1 MRKPLTLS
9 VRGFGIAA
17 FIVVCF
23 LTPVRALALTEEFTV
38 NGLKVILKKN
48 PANEVIAASLYIRG
62 GVFNLTAATAGI
74 EPLLFDVAVKGTKK
88 YPKEVINAELARMG
102 TQINGN
108 ASRDYSS
115 LNLRCIKPNFDK
127 SWNIFAD
134 VLLSPTFDP
143 KEVELSRAQFLT
155 ALRQRRDNPDSY
167 LRDLGDSLFFAGHPY
182 SLDPSGSLESVSS
195 ISIEQMR
202 QYLKDNLMTSKLLL
216 VVVGDIDKSDLEKK
230 VTTSF
235 GGLPVGDYAPQFPA
249 MVKHTNAQVYTV
261 AQQLPTNYIIGYFSA
276 PSIRDADY
284 YPMSM
289 AMSILQQRE
298 FEEVRTKRNL
308 SYAPSAFFQNQFAN
322 CANIYVTAV
331 QPDTTIKVMLGE
343 AKRLQTELIS
353 PKELRDKITVFLT
366 SYYLQ
371 NETNAAQA
379 SFLARYE
386 LAGLGWQASEKFVEN
401 MKKVTPEDVKRVAQE
416 YIKDIQFVVIGD
428 PAKIDEKVFTSM

>member
-1 MRKPLTLS
+1 MRKPLILS
-9 VRGFGIAA
+9 MRAFSMAA
-17 FIVVCF
+17 FTVLCF
-23 LTPVRALALTEEFTV
+23 LVPVRALALTEEFSV

-48 PANEVIAASLYIRG
+48 PGNEVVAANLYIRG
-62 GVFNLTAATAGI
+62 GVFNLTPATAGI

-88 YPKEVINAELARMG
+88 YPKEVINAELAHMG

-108 ASRDYSS
+108 ASKDYSV

-127 SWNIFAD
+127 SWDIFAD
-134 VLLSPTFDP
+134 VLLNPTLDP
-143 KEVELSRAQFLT
+143 KEVELSRAQGLT
-155 ALRQRRDNPDSY
+155 VLRQRRDNPDSY
-167 LRDLGDSLFFAGHPY
+167 LRDMGDSLFYAGHPY
-182 SLDPSGSLESVSS
+182 ALDPSGTVESVSK

-202 QYLKDNLMTSKLLL
+202 QYLQENLVTSKLLL
-216 VVVGDIDKSDLEKK
+216 VVVGDIDEADLQKK
-230 VTTSF
+230 VSDSF
-235 GGLPVGDYAPQFPA
+235 GELPAGDYVPQFPA
-249 MVKHTNAQVYTV
+249 TV
-261 AQQLPTNYIIGYFSA
+261 THAAASVDVIAQQLPTNYILGYFSA

-289 AMSILQQRE
+289 AMSMLQQRE

-308 SYAPSAFFQNQFAN
+308 SYAPAAFFQNQFSN

-343 AKRLQTELIS
+343 VKRLQSELIS
-353 PKELRDKITVFLT
+353 AKELRDKITDFLT
-366 SYYLQ
+366 TYYLQ

-386 LAGLGWQASEKFVEN
+386 LAGLGWQASEQFVDN
-401 MKKVTPEDVKRVAQE
+401 MKKVTPDDVERVAQK

-428 PAKIDEKVFTSM
+428 PAKIDQKVFTSM

>member
-1 MRKPLTLS
+1 MKKSLTLS
-9 VRGFGIAA
+9 MCVFSIAVFTA
-17 FIVVCF
+17 LWF
-23 LTPVRALALTEEFTV
+23 LVPVRALALTEEFTV
-38 NGLKVILKKN
+38 NGLKVILKRN
-48 PANEVIAASLYIRG
+48 PGNEVVAASLYIRG
-62 GVFNLTAATAGI
+62 GVFNLTPATAGI
-74 EPLLFDVAVKGTKK
+74 EPLLFDVAVKGTQK

-108 ASRDYSS
+108 ASKDYSGV
-115 LNLRCIKPNFDK
+115 NLRCIKPNFDK
-127 SWNIFAD
+127 SWDIFAD
-134 VLLSPTFDP
+134 VLLNPTLDP
-143 KEVELSRAQFLT
+143 KEVELSRAQALT
-155 ALRQRRDNPDSY
+155 GLRQRRDNPDSY
-167 LRDLGDSLFFAGHPY
+167 LRDVGDSLFYEGHPY
-182 SLDPSGSLESVSS
+182 GLDPSGTEESVSK
-195 ISIEQMR
+195 ISVDQMW
-202 QYLKDNLMTSKLLL
+202 QYLKDNLVTSKLLL
-216 VVVGDIDKSDLEKK
+216 VVVGDIERADLEKK
-230 VTTSF
+230 VASAF
-235 GGLPVGDYAPQFPA
+235 GALPVGDYAPQYPA
-249 MVKHTNAQVYTV
+249 MVSHAKSELHTV
-261 AQQLPTNYIIGYFSA
+261 AQQMPTNYILGYFSA

-308 SYAPSAFFQNQFAN
+308 SYAPSAYYQNQFAN

-331 QPDTTIKVMLGE
+331 KPDTTIKVMLGE

-371 NETNAAQA
+371 TETNAAQA

-386 LAGLGWQASEKFVEN
+386 LAGLGWQASEMFVDN
-401 MKKVTPEDVKRVAQE
+401 MKKVTPEDVERVAQK